1 MPRCASGRQG
11 SANTSRRPG
20 TWQTHRPVELGP
32 CVGCGGIY
40 PPSAPFRGQ
49 PCTLRL
55 RQPFMHPIR
64 RCSSLLV
71 PVVLA
76 ALGTAQS
83 PPPGFVYETLSDGQ
97 LANATAMAFLP
108 DGGLLITERATGR
121 IRIFRDGVLQV
132 APWATVPVGS
142 FSSFV
147 EQGLLGIAVDPDYLV
162 NRYVYVYYTE
172 PTLNENRIGRLTEV
186 GGIGTNLTVLTRP
199 GEIPTDWYHNGGTM
213 VFGHDGTLFVASGDN
228 YTPSNAQDLSNLLG
242 KVLRYELPNL
252 TVPTDNPFAG
262 SPIYS
267 YGHRNH
273 FGLAIHPVTGELYQT
288 ENGLAIQDEI
298 NRIVPGGNYGWPA
311 VEGNHPAPNPAYVSP
326 LSTYSPTTAPT
337 GMTFYAGEHF
347 PASYRNVMFFTDYNQ
362 NNIHAVTLN
371 AAGTAVQSQ
380 VNFDTLPGAGY
391 GVLAGPDGS
400 LYVLTNDL
408 GGYGADELGRYV
420 YTGEPVPSAQFSA
433 VSNRALGGTATI
445 CIHSVAG
452 ETVVPWIGL
461 SRFAA
466 PVPTPYGNWWVPT
479 DAIGH
484 PVTVPNDG
492 RVYLPLSLPNNR
504 SFLGLSLHLQGIS
517 TSASGDYVVTNPA
530 DLVLRG

>member
-1 MPRCASGRQG
+1 M
-11 SANTSRRPG
+11 
-20 TWQTHRPVELGP
+20 L
-32 CVGCGGIY
+32 
-40 PPSAPFRGQ
+40 
-49 PCTLRL
+49 
-55 RQPFMHPIR
+55 PIR
-64 RCSSLLV
+64 RCSSFLV
-71 PVVLA
+71 PLLLA

-97 LANATAMAFLP
+97 LLNATAMAFLP

-121 IRIFRDGVLQV
+121 IRIYRDGVLQA

-147 EQGLLGIAVDPDYLV
+147 EQGLLGIAVDPDYRN

-186 GGIGTNLTVLTRP
+186 GGSGTNLTVLTRP

-252 TVPTDNPFAG
+252 TVPPNNPFAG

-273 FGLAIHPVTGELYQT
+273 FGLAVHPVTGVLYQT

-326 LSTYSPTTAPT
+326 LSTYSPTIAPT
-337 GMTFYAGEHF
+337 GMTFYTGEHF
-347 PASYRNVMFFTDYNQ
+347 PPAYRNVLFFSDYNM
-362 NNIHAVTLN
+362 NRIHAVTLN
-371 AAGTAVQSQ
+371 AAGTAVQNE
-380 VNFDTLPGAGY
+380 VFFDSLPGGGY

-420 YTGEPVPSAQFSA
+420 YTGEPNPSAQLSA
-433 VSNRALGGTATI
+433 VSNRALGGTVTI
-445 CIHSVAG
+445 CIHSHDG
-452 ETVVPWIGL
+452 DLVVPWLGFT
-461 SRFAA
+461 RFAA
-466 PVPTPYGNWWVPT
+466 PVPTIYGNWWVPT
-479 DAIGH
+479 DVMGGLVPVIG
-484 PVTVPNDG
+484 DD

-504 SFLGLSLHLQGIS
+504 SFLGLTLHLQAIS
-517 TSASGDYVVTNPA
+517 LYTGTGYVVTNPSE
-530 DLVLRG
+530 LVLRG

>member
-1 MPRCASGRQG
+1 
-11 SANTSRRPG
+11 
-20 TWQTHRPVELGP
+20 
-32 CVGCGGIY
+32 
-40 PPSAPFRGQ
+40 
-49 PCTLRL
+49 
-55 RQPFMHPIR
+55 MHPIR